1 MPPECHPKIVTLDKG
16 GGMNKALVRSLS
28 LLVIL
33 FSSLTLVWAQDADT
47 KQSQQAPD
55 NTKINQ
61 RDRNKSEPTAD
72 QQKENR
78 SDRELARQ
86 IRRAIVK
93 DKSLST
99 YAHNIKVI
107 AQDGMVTLK
116 GPVNT
121 QEEKQ
126 AIEAKASAIAGQGKI
141 TNEIEV
147 GSKQASKP
155 SPSHYR

>member
-1 MPPECHPKIVTLDKG
+1 MPPACHPKIVTLDKG
-16 GGMNKALVRSLS
+16 GGMSKALVRFLS
-28 LLVIL
+28 LLIVL
-33 FSSLTLVWAQDADT
+33 FSTLTLVWAQDADT

-61 RDRNKSEPTAD
+61 RDRSKSEPTAD
-72 QQKENR
+72 QQKDNR

-126 AIEAKASAIAGQGKI
+126 AIEAKAAEIAGQGKV
-141 TNEIEV
+141 TTEIEV